1 MRFYNFFKIMGGVYK
16 NTVEICVL
24 GLILYLS
31 ITEILR
37 MVMEQCSWPHGL
49 GGLKSVGG
57 G

>member
-1 MRFYNFFKIMGGVYK
+1 MYK

-31 ITEILR
+31 ITEMLG
-37 MVMEQCSWPHGL
+37 MVVEQCSGL
-49 GGLKSVGG
+49 DGRGGLKSVGG